1 MNFNMQEAIEVL
13 KRTPQTLEYFVSG
26 LSNWMVAMQ

>member
-13 KRTPQTLEYFVSG
+13 KRTPQMDG
-26 LSNWMVAMQ
+26 CNAMRGKELGMLPR